1 MGITLT
7 DNARNAAVNGIV
19 DLIDVSGPGTLEIKS
34 SASTV
39 AGTAE
44 LAILTFSVTA
54 FGDGA
59 SGVATAGTIVSE
71 TSANAGTAGF
81 YTVFDG
87 VGAAVWQGLVAT
99 AASDLNLSSVSIG
112 AGDTVSISA
121 FTLTVPAS

>member
-7 DNARNAAVNGIV
+7 DNARNAAANGIV
-19 DLIDVSGPGTLEIKS
+19 DLVDVTGPGTLEIKS

-44 LAILTFSVTA
+44 LAILTFSATA
-54 FGDGA
+54 FGAAA
-59 SGVATAGTIVSE
+59 SGVATAAAITSE

-87 VGAAVWQGLVAT
+87 AGAAVWQGLVAT

-121 FTLTVPAS
+121 FTLTVPAA

>member
-99 AASDLNLSSVSIG
+99 TSSDLNLSSVSIG